1 MNSSYKFPQ
10 KVRTFLVF
18 WLYLTGSIAFGKFP
32 TLQDPT
38 FLENG
43 FKNPPKE
50 AKPYT
55 WWHWSNG
62 NVTKRGITADLE
74 AMAAAGIG
82 GAYLFNVNMGFP
94 DGPARFLQ
102 PEWLSMIEHTVKE
115 SDRLGLEFGV
125 HNCDGYTQA
134 GGPWIKPETSMK
146 ILTWS
151 TITLTGGK
159 KEKIV
164 IKKPFHKQNYYR
176 DIALVAFPE
185 VEGSSLPNPENILSI
200 SGSVPPDQIALLHD
214 QNMETATTFK
224 KVVGKKEN
232 YIDYSF
238 QHPVTLRSL
247 IVKNPGKYSHWW
259 VDVTGRLSFS
269 EDGKDYTEIQRFP
282 LNLDVKE
289 NPSKSVTIA
298 FAPQKAKH
306 FRFSFS
312 NRRPFGFSEIEL
324 SSKKHPH
331 LWEVKSGWTRYREH
345 GGEAPALA
353 MSPNPKKEETKA
365 SYSVP
370 IQAVRVLQPSLLK
383 GNVLEYSLPKGKWR
397 IIRIGYTS
405 TGKTVR
411 PATAEGRGLECDKL
425 NSGVVRFHLEQY
437 VGKLVEKY
445 GEYVGKSFTT
455 FETDSWGVGIQ
466 NWTEGFEQ
474 QFKNSMGYDIL
485 TFMPLLLEGYTI
497 GDYQVSE
504 KVMWDWRRFIADQIS
519 KNYFQTVHQY
529 SKEKGLTY
537 VAESSGRQQYMYDP
551 ITYQR
556 YNDIPMGEFWTDK
569 FSGWVRVDNKVAA
582 SAAHLTGRSI
592 VASEAYTSSTNSCKW
607 TQHPYL
613 LKAQGDEAFTK
624 GVNRF
629 VFHTFS
635 HQPFPELKPGFVMG
649 PWGMHNHSGN
659 TWFRPAVAWYQY
671 IARCQFLL
679 QQGTFVAD
687 VLHYLGEEVPARV
700 GFHDELYPKLPES
713 YDFDSCD
720 YIALMEATVKAGK
733 IVLPSGMEYS
743 VLLLPKKDTMRPVAL
758 RKIQQLIAEG
768 ATVVGKLP
776 THSSSHS
783 DGAKADKEIEKIVK
797 QLTGNKSHLPRAD
810 LKFGK
815 GRLFWGRSF
824 EEIFDQIGIVP
835 DFEHGDKKLH
845 FIHRKWR
852 DKHYYFVSNPHYEAI
867 STNARFRVKNQRVA
881 FWNPETGKTKVVARY
896 WNEGEQTVV
905 PLKLEPAASIFV
917 VFDAGSSPTIQ
928 SIERGGKDCTNLVD
942 SFFEKDVLKLGIKEH
957 GDYQVT
963 FSAGKQARFTV
974 DQLPQEQNLV
984 GPWFVDFPEGWGAP
998 ETIELGQLDSLH
1010 LHPVD
1015 GVKHFSGTATY
1026 THSFTLSPEWRS
1038 YQTLI
1043 DLGKVAVIA
1052 ELTVNG
1058 KKVDT
1063 LWKPPFTADISP
1075 VLREGKNR
1083 LEIKVTNLWVNR
1095 LIGDAQYP
1103 DQLNYKGE
1111 YPTMIAKGKWPEW
1124 LYQGEPMPGPQ
1135 VTFSPRKVYQATDKL
1150 VESGLIGPVKLIPKK
1165 LVGIGA
1171 K

>member
-1 MNSSYKFPQ
+1 MIIILQLSKLFSI
-10 KVRTFLVF
+10 FLF
-18 WLYLTGSIAFGKFP
+18 FCLIGSISFGKP
-32 TLQDPT
+32 LALKNPT

-82 GAYLFNVNMGFP
+82 GAYLFNVNMRFP

-115 SDRLGLEFGV
+115 SDRLDLEFGV
-125 HNCDGYTQA
+125 HNCDGFSQA

-151 TITLTGGK
+151 TITVTGGNRRK
-159 KEKIV
+159 V
-164 IKKPFHKQNYYR
+164 FLKKPLHKLGYYQ
-176 DIALVAFPE
+176 DIAVIAFPE
-185 VEGSSLPNPENILSI
+185 VEGSNLLLSKSLLSI
-200 SGSVPPDQIALLHD
+200 KGTLPPDQIARLHD
-214 QNMETATTFK
+214 QNETTEASFK
-224 KVVGKKEN
+224 KVAGNQEN

-238 QHPVTLRSL
+238 EKPVTLRSF
-247 IVKNPGKYSHWW
+247 IVKNPSPYGHNLPNVIGKFLYSDDGQHFEEMQ
-259 VDVTGRLSFS
+259 TFS
-269 EDGKDYTEIQRFP
+269 

-289 NPSKSVTIA
+289 APTQSITIA
-298 FAPQKAKH
+298 VEPRTAKY
-306 FRFSFS
+306 FRFSFK
-312 NRRPFGFSEIEL
+312 NARPFGFSELEL
-324 SSKKHPH
+324 SSKNHPH
-331 LWEVKSGWTRYREH
+331 LWEVKSGWTRFREH

-353 MSPNPKKEETKA
+353 LSANLQKTESTTAYSIPLKA
-365 SYSVP
+365 
-370 IQAVRVLQPSLLK
+370 IQVLDPSLLK
-383 GNVLEYSLPKGKWR
+383 DDVLQWKVPPGRWH
-397 IIRIGYTS
+397 IMRIGYTS
-405 TGKTVR
+405 TGKMNI
-411 PATAEGRGLECDKL
+411 PATPEGKGLECDKL
-425 NSGVVRFHLEQY
+425 DPETVRFHFEQY
-437 VGKLVEKY
+437 VGKLIDQY
-445 GEYVGKSFTT
+445 GDPFSKSFTT
-455 FETDSWGVGIQ
+455 FETDSWEAHIQ
-466 NWTEGFEQ
+466 NWTDGFEKR
-474 QFKNSMGYDIL
+474 FKESMGYNL
-485 TFMPLLLEGYTI
+485 LQFMPLLLQGYSVESP
-497 GDYQVSE
+497 QVSE
-504 KVMWDWRRFIADQIS
+504 KVMWDWRRFLADQIA
-519 KNYFQTVHQY
+519 KNYYQTVHQF
-529 SKEKGLTY
+529 SKDKGLTY

-556 YNDIPMGEFWTDK
+556 YNDIPMGEFWVSK
-569 FSGWVRVDNKVAA
+569 GIGQWVRVDNKVAA
-582 SAAHLTGRSI
+582 SAAHLTGRTI
-592 VASEAYTSSTNSCKW
+592 VASEAYTSPTRACEWN
-607 TQHPYL
+607 QHPYL

-659 TWFRPAVAWYQY
+659 TWFRPAAAWYQY

-700 GFHDELYPKLPES
+700 GFHDELYPQLPES

-720 YIALMEATVKAGK
+720 YIALMEATVKNGK

-743 VLLLPKKDTMRPVAL
+743 LLLLPKKDNMRPVIL
-758 RKIQQLIAEG
+758 KKIQQLIAEG
-768 ATVVGKLP
+768 ATVVGQLP
-776 THSSSHS
+776 KYSSSYS
-783 DGAKADKEIEKIVK
+783 DGAQTDKEIKKIVK
-797 QLTGNKSHLPRAD
+797 QLTGNKSHLSRAE
-810 LKFGK
+810 LKYGK
-815 GRLFWGRSF
+815 GRLFWGMSF

-835 DFEHGDKKLH
+835 DFEHGEKKLH
-845 FIHRKWR
+845 FIHRKWG
-852 DKHYYFVSNPHYEAI
+852 DKNYYFVSNPHYEAV
-867 STNARFRVKNQRVA
+867 STNARFRVNNQRVA
-881 FWNPETGKTKVVARY
+881 FWDPETGKTKVAARY

-905 PLKLEPAASIFV
+905 PLKLKPAASIFV

-928 SIERGGKDCTNLVD
+928 SIERGGKDYTNLVD
-942 SFFEKDVLKLGIKEH
+942 SFFEKDVLKVGIKEH

-963 FSAGKQARFTV
+963 FSTGKQARFTV
-974 DQLPQEQNLV
+974 DQLPQERNLV
-984 GPWFVDFPEGWGAP
+984 GPWSVDFPEGWGAP
-998 ETIELGQLDSLH
+998 ETIELDQLDSLH

-1015 GVKHFSGTATY
+1015 GVKYFSGTATY

-1058 KKVDT
+1058 KKIDT
-1063 LWKPPFTADISP
+1063 LWKPPFTADISHA
-1075 VLREGKNR
+1075 LREGKNR
-1083 LEIKVTNLWVNR
+1083 VEIKVTNLWVNR

-1103 DQLNYKGE
+1103 DQLNYKGK
-1111 YPTMIAKGKWPEW
+1111 YPTILVRRKWPKW